1 MFVSHSALAAEP
13 IDESAPS
20 RGWLSI
26 AKARASALK
35 ENGAFSATS
44 VPVGSSFMQPEDAA
58 MLVSQTK
65 LSKIEFSLSVSRF
78 STTNRVARG
87 DRAF

>member
-1 MFVSHSALAAEP
+1 MFVSHSALASEP

-44 VPVGSSFMQPEDAA
+44 VHVGSSFMQPEAAA
-58 MLVSQTK
+58 MMVSQTRDTK
-65 LSKIEFSLSVSRF
+65 PSCQ
-78 STTNRVARG
+78 NRVQFGIIKKKINHRWV
-87 DRAF
+87 